1 MLSLIT
7 KFFLQFLNPLGFVAF
22 VLFVTLFLI
31 KKKPKTAIWFV
42 LICLLIIAVLGNPYF
57 STFLT
62 RSMEWRHMPSL
73 NPSRADAILLFADGV
88 SPAHTPRQRVELDGE
103 ADRALYAAQLYQ
115 QQVAPVIIVSG
126 GQLRTSSAKTLL
138 MELGV
143 PEDALILQDG
153 SSNMRDDVALST
165 ELILSKD
172 FKDVLLVT
180 SALQMDRAMLLF
192 KETVLNIIPAPTD
205 YEVTLDDWQ
214 VLTSWDW
221 RDIVTNLLPTSEAFQ
236 QTYSV
241 LWEYFGMTFYRVRS
255 IF

>member
-1 MLSLIT
+1 
-7 KFFLQFLNPLGFVAF
+7 
-22 VLFVTLFLI
+22 
-31 KKKPKTAIWFV
+31 
-42 LICLLIIAVLGNPYF
+42 
-57 STFLT
+57 
-62 RSMEWRHMPSL
+62 MPSQ

-88 SPAHTPRQRVELDGE
+88 APAHTPRQRVELDGE
-103 ADRALYAAQLYQ
+103 ADRVLYAAQLYQ

-126 GQLRTSSAKTLL
+126 GQLRTSSAKILL

-165 ELILSKD
+165 ELILDKD

-180 SALQMDRAMLLF
+180 SAVQMDRAMLLF
-192 KETVLNIIPAPTD
+192 KETILNIIPAPTD
-205 YEVTLDDWQ
+205 YEVTLNDWQ

-221 RDIVTNLLPTSEAFQ
+221 RDIVINLLPTTEAFQ
-236 QTYSV
+236 QTYAV